1 MLMNKSYNK
10 FIEEAS
16 AAISSFPALQLFSR
30 EDSLPYIEG
39 DITLFDQNGESY
51 DCYSIRIEC
60 SSDYPKSFPLVYE
73 TADRLPHNI
82 DWHVYNE
89 GNFCISTSLEEYIH
103 CAKGI
108 SLTTFVRDHLLP
120 YLHNQSF
127 REREGYFVNERSHG
141 KKGILESIYDLLN
154 VNDNDKAIKLLVF
167 IYRNKTPSRTTKCF
181 CGSGKKYRHCHRD
194 AYQSIK
200 SIGQERLEKLI
211 SNLLD

>member
-16 AAISSFPALQLFSR
+16 EVISSFPDLQLFSR

-60 SSDYPKSFPLVYE
+60 SSDYPESFPLVYE

-89 GNFCISTSLEEYIH
+89 GNFCICTPLEEYIH

-108 SLTTFVRDHLLP
+108 SLTTFVRDHVLP

-127 REREGYFVNERSHG
+127 RERKGYFVNERSHG
-141 KKGILESIYDLLN
+141 TMGILESLFDLLK
-154 VNDNDKAIKLLVF
+154 VNDRAKVINILIF
-167 IYRNKTPSRTTKCF
+167 IYRNDSPPRTATCF
-181 CGSGKKYRHCHRD
+181 CGNGKKYRKCHRP
-194 AYQSIK
+194 AYKSIK
-200 SIGQERLEKLI
+200 KIGQERLERII
-211 SNLLD
+211 SNI